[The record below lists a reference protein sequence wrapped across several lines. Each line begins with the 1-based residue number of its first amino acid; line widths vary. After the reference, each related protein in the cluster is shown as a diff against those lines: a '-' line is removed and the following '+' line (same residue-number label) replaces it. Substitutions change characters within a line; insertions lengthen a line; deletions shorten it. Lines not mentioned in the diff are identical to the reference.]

1 MAAGV
6 VIKHK
11 RKSGAFI
18 DGDLAAGEWGLDV
31 SGDAWYYSKNGTTVE
46 LHASGGNL
54 SNFGSPTSGQ
64 YARFTDATHAEGVS
78 VASVKTDLSLN
89 NVTNES
95 KATMFT
101 DAALTGNP
109 TAPTQSAGNS
119 STRIASTAFVAGEI
133 ASANLGIQKRTTVRA
148 ATTASITIST
158 ALNNGDVL
166 DGVTLATNDLVLV
179 KNQSSPEQNGVYVV
193 GVSPARSAQYDT
205 YDEHA
210 GAIIVIEEG
219 TSNAD
224 TIYFSTSN
232 LGGTLDSTAIS
243 FTKLVIAGE
252 LLASNN
258 LSDVANA
265 GTARSNL
272 GTNDAA
278 NLTTGNVPTA
288 QMQVNVA
295 AAINASGS
303 AAINNSSIIID
314 GGTI

>member
-119 STRIASTAFVAGEI
+119 STRIASTAFVSGEI

-148 ATTASITIST
+148 ATTANITIST
-158 ALNNGDVL
+158 ALNNGDSAGRRNAR
-166 DGVTLATNDLVLV
+166 DKRPGPG
-179 KNQSSPEQNGVYVV
+179 QEPESSPEENGVYVV

-232 LGGTLDSTAIS
+232 LGGTLDTTAIS
-243 FTKLVIAGE
+243 LR
-252 LLASNN
+252 N
-258 LSDVANA
+258 LSSPASCWRRI
-265 GTARSNL
+265 TCRTLRTL
-272 GTNDAA
+272 GRPEAISA
-278 NLTTGNVPTA
+278 QTTPRT
-288 QMQVNVA
+288 
-295 AAINASGS
+295 
-303 AAINNSSIIID
+303 
-314 GGTI
+314 